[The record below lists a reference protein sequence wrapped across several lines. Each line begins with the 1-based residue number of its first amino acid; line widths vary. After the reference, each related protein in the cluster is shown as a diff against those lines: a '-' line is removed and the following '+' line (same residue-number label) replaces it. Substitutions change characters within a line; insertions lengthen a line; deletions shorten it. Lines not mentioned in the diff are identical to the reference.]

1 MTISESRPIT
11 EPAVQ
16 RITPKVGAP
25 MPEKRPDWFRVPAP
39 GYEHTK
45 YAELKSSLQELK
57 LHTVCEEAQCPNIG
71 ECWNGGTGTIMLL
84 GDTCTRGCKF
94 CAVNTSATPPKPD
107 PFEPFHTAEAIAR
120 SVLVIVMLTMQML
133 VLYQC
138 TSLAHCVRSTTLVD
152 PAILQ

>member
-1 MTISESRPIT
+1 MTRRQPATMKATVVCLLVQGSLGFAPPSATSRQAISMTISESRPIT

-16 RITPKVGAP
+16 RTTPKVGAP

-120 SVLVIVMLTMQML
+120 
-133 VLYQC
+133 
-138 TSLAHCVRSTTLVD
+138 
-152 PAILQ
+152 